1 MQRVCISE
9 RCAFLHIF
17 CCCYSVIT
25 CMLFY
30 LLMLLNCVTILV
42 CRFVFFFVFKEKT
55 DYEMRI
61 SDWSSDV
68 CSSDLMKG
76 LEVEA
81 IVNPIDSLTLSA
93 SFGLLDSGYKSGDCP
108 ANPADI
114 PTFPAQLGSCV
125 VSSGGPVSVGG
136 NPFPYAAKSS
146 ASFAADWVPLDDGD
160 NKLTI
165 HGDVNYTGQFY
176 FDSFKDYSRGDR
188 KSTRLNSSH

>member
-1 MQRVCISE
+1 
-9 RCAFLHIF
+9 
-17 CCCYSVIT
+17 
-25 CMLFY
+25 
-30 LLMLLNCVTILV
+30 
-42 CRFVFFFVFKEKT
+42 
-55 DYEMRI
+55 MRI

-68 CSSDLMKG
+68 CSSDLLNIAAFYYKYKGQQGQVVDASATANLISLDGTMKG

-146 ASFAADWVPLDDGD
+146 ASFSADWVPLDDGD
-160 NKLTI
+160 NKRTL
-165 HGDVNYTGQFY
+165 HGAV
-176 FDSFKDYSRGDR
+176 
-188 KSTRLNSSH
+188 